1 MKKRIFNIVLTVLM
15 IAVLLPVHALAANTN
30 DEIQI
35 TDEGSVTITS
45 EHAAREGIASLQV
58 SLLVQPARENAEVS
72 FVFSDSAA
80 KVAEFRYHED
90 SGLLNIYLS
99 GTEALFGDSDT
110 LSVGTV
116 VVQDQDGKDMTATVG
131 VEKESLKYVY
141 GTELIIEEAEVPE
154 QPVTINADEPTD
166 PDQPTE
172 TDEPTNPD
180 EPTETDEPTNPDEPT
195 ETDEPTN
202 PDDGNEDDSK
212 SETLKELEETL
223 KNAESYVEGNYT
235 KESYQAMKKAMEEA
249 KAVLNSPMPT
259 EEELANALQNLQNAM
274 GALVPSNN
282 DTRTDGNNGGN
293 GNDGSGNGNG
303 SDRHTGTDSKP
314 DQQGTDGGDKD
325 KDASV
330 KTGDDMN
337 VQLFM
342 GLLLISV
349 IGIGY
354 ACSSLRKQNKH

>member
-72 FVFSDSAA
+72 FAFSDSAA

-154 QPVTINADEPTD
+154 QPVTINADEPSD
-166 PDQPTE
+166 PDQ
-172 TDEPTNPD
+172 
-180 EPTETDEPTNPDEPT
+180 PTETDEPTNPDEPT

-212 SETLKELEETL
+212 TETLKELEETL

-282 DTRTDGNNGGN
+282 DSKPDNNNGENDN
-293 GNDGSGNGNG
+293 GGSGNGNG

-314 DQQGTDGGDKD
+314 DQQGTDGGSKD

-354 ACSSLRKQNKH
+354 ACISLRKQNKH